1 MHVLYVLNREV
12 FLRFSLRMEP
22 EKRVFHYHSRS
33 RDRPAEQQ
41 SSLSTPLHSTT
52 ISCTQI
58 LRFQPHFP
66 SDMDMGER
74 AKTTWMNDAIIS
86 GARERAS
93 AFARSLEVAA
103 AAAAAYYIAQFR
115 ASSPSLGSS
124 LFAVQGK

>member
-1 MHVLYVLNREV
+1 
-12 FLRFSLRMEP
+12 MEP
-22 EKRVFHYHSRS
+22 ERRVFHYHSRS
-33 RDRPAEQQ
+33 TDRPAEQ
-41 SSLSTPLHSTT
+41 SSLSTHSTT